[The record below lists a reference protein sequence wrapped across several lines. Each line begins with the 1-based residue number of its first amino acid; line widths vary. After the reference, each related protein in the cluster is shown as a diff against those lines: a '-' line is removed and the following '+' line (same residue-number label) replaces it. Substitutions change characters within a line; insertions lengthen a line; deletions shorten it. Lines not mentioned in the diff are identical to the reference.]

1 MKLQVMGLTFL
12 AAGTSIPDLITSVI
26 VARKGFGDMAVSSSV
41 GSNIFDVTVGWETAE
56 KKLFSSFLIS
66 YSSLVKILLKSFCI
80 AISHPEHFTQTS
92 VKSARSFFE
101 NGTILFKQTMY
112 IHYEITFSN
121 WCVRSQLKDFTSC
134 EHFFELWRCTIF
146 FPDLSDLLLILVLAT
161 NRGAPNLQLL
171 TYHFCLLSCKVLC
184 PLNFWGFFLRFA
196 FYFLLSLKISLAL
209 NNTWRN

>member
-92 VKSARSFFE
+92 VKSARSFFWKWNNSFQTDNVYTLWNYFFQLMCSISIE
-101 NGTILFKQTMY
+101 RFHLLWTLFWALTLHNFLSRFVWFVADISVGNKSWRAKFAALDISFLPAQLQSFVPSKFLRILFA
-112 IHYEITFSN
+112 ICILFSSLFEN
-121 WCVRSQLKDFTSC
+121 QSC
-134 EHFFELWRCTIF
+134 F
-146 FPDLSDLLLILVLAT
+146 
-161 NRGAPNLQLL
+161 
-171 TYHFCLLSCKVLC
+171 K
-184 PLNFWGFFLRFA
+184 
-196 FYFLLSLKISLAL
+196 
-209 NNTWRN
+209 